1 MPIHIIERAII
12 QRKIKRANGDFS
24 RFMSRNTSANDV
36 ERVLNYAAKKANS
49 EQQLVASVKKH

>member
-1 MPIHIIERAII
+1 MIEKAII

-49 EQQLVASVKKH
+49 EQQQLVASVKKH